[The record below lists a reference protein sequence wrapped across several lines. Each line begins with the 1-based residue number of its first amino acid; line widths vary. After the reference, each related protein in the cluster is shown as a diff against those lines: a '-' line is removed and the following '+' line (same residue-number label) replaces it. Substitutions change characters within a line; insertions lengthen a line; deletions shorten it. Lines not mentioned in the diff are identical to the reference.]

1 MNLQLFQE
9 IDFPCTRSNAHKI
22 LKQYR
27 KFERIAGRA
36 KIDIRSPQINDMP
49 KAPSFGNKTEDAIIQ
64 FIYAKDERDEILKAI
79 TSLDLVK
86 RQLLYYTYCEPDE
99 YSNELIANKI
109 GYSARHVSR
118 LKKDALIYFAEAYR
132 HGKLIQYY

>member
-1 MNLQLFQE
+1 MNLPLFRE
-9 IDFPCTRSNAHKI
+9 VDFPCTRSNAHKI

-36 KIDIRSPQINDMP
+36 KIDIRSPQITDMP
-49 KAPSFGNKTEDAIIQ
+49 KSQSYGNKTEDAIIQ
-64 FIYAKDERDEILKAI
+64 FVYAEDERDEILKAI

-86 RQLLYYTYCEPDE
+86 RQILYYCYCEPE
-99 YSNELIANKI
+99 SYSNAFIADKI
-109 GYSARHVSR
+109 GYSERQINR
-118 LKKDALIYFAEAYR
+118 LKKEALIYFAEAYR